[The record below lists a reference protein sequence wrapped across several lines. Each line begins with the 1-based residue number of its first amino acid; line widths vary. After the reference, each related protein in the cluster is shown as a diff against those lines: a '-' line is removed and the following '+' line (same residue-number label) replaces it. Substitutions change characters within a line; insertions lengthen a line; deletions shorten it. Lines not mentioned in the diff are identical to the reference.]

1 MENKIYSNLPIR
13 QTTQDSADATKKY
26 FNQYFNAPVE
36 IDNNFTVSIKSFFEK
51 RGFSASSAESIALV
65 ILTQAKKDNFNPQQ
79 IIDSLSGL
87 SNVEISGIVAE
98 ILNYNRFKTSSL
110 GIYIAP
116 SAADEIQRNILA

>member
-1 MENKIYSNLPIR
+1 MHPLIQITILQRQLNL
-13 QTTQDSADATKKY
+13 
-26 FNQYFNAPVE
+26 
-36 IDNNFTVSIKSFFEK
+36 FFEK

-65 ILTQAKKDNFNPQQ
+65 ILTQAKKDNFNPQK

-87 SNVEISGIVAE
+87 TSLEISGLVAE

-116 SAADEIQRNILA
+116 TAADEIQRNILA